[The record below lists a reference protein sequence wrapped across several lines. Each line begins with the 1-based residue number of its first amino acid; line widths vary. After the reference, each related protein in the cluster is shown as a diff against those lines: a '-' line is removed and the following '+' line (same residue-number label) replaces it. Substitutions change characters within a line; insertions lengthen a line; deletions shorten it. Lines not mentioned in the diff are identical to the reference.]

1 MNSMLPLCPLKK
13 SYPNCPSLRPQERKA
28 RSSAFTLIELL
39 VVIAIIAIL
48 AAMLMPAL
56 NNARESSRSTAC
68 LSNLRQIALGA
79 SMYARDHK
87 LERIAF
93 QENNWRFWMG
103 LLLDGGY
110 ATTQYDAGY
119 NPTKGVFKCPSN
131 GHKRP
136 DGTPIYQSYRG
147 SHYGINW
154 YFSYKLSLS
163 PQDEYNTQRWHPKK
177 QLDKPALTMY
187 FSDTQHYKDL
197 QSDPSY
203 TVRIF
208 RHNNGVNSV
217 MLDGHAQ
224 HFTLRTAPTITYWGA
239 TECQRSYYWRY
250 PLCTKPYQ

>member
-1 MNSMLPLCPLKK
+1 MLHTVKPCFI
-13 SYPNCPSLRPQERKA
+13 R
-28 RSSAFTLIELL
+28 SAFTLIELL